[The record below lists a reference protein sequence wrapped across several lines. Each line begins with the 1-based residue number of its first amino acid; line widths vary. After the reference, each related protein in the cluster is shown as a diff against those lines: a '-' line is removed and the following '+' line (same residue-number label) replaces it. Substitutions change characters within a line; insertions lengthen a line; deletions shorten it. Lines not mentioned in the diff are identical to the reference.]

1 MGIYIYLNFSY
12 KFTKKKNHI
21 LILGLLS
28 NAQTNIYLNFIFK
41 LTKT

>member
-12 KFTKKKNHI
+12 NFTKNSHLDFRPTVKW
-21 LILGLLS
+21 
-28 NAQTNIYLNFIFK
+28 TNIYLNFIFK